1 MPASHGPVKGGGTG
15 RAFQSR
21 FLMRV
26 MLAFLAG
33 LAIGFVVGVLIGFAF
48 EAVLNQL
55 PIAVRWCGGCN
66 LGA

>member
-1 MPASHGPVKGGGTG
+1 
-15 RAFQSR
+15 
-21 FLMRV
+21 MRV

-55 PIAVRWCGGCN
+55 PIAVRWCGRCN
-66 LGA
+66 PGA